1 MTLLLKLLVI
11 PLYPLGLGL
20 CLMGAGI
27 AADSR
32 KLHWGKKLA
41 IAGLVFL
48 YVLSTPF
55 VSRLF
60 LRPLEAPYEKQSVL
74 PDDCSAI
81 VVLGGSGIPMYSKTD
96 EPEVN
101 QAADRLLHAARLYK
115 RGCASRVVT
124 SGGFSVGGFHQK
136 VTEGEQNAIV
146 LKEIGVDPDAILVES
161 KSLTTADHGP
171 YIAAMFDSLK
181 LRRKVILV
189 TSAAHMY
196 RSIQVFKKN
205 NFTVFPSATDFQ
217 SRKEIFN
224 NVKDLFPSVYAL
236 FDVTSAI
243 HEYYGI
249 IGYKLLGKM

>member
-20 CLMGAGI
+20 CLIAGGI
-27 AADSR
+27 LADSR
-32 KLHWGKKLA
+32 KFRWGKKVAWTGVL
-41 IAGLVFL
+41 FL
-48 YVLSTPF
+48 YSISTPF

-60 LRPLEAPYEKQSVL
+60 LRPLEAPYESKTVL

-81 VVLGGSGIPMYSKTD
+81 VVLGGSGKPMYATTD
-96 EPEVN
+96 EPELN
-101 QAADRLLHAARLYK
+101 QAGDRLLHAARLYK
-115 RGCASRVVT
+115 RGLAPKVVT

-136 VTEGEQNAIV
+136 VTEGEQNAMV
-146 LKEIGVDPDAILVES
+146 LEEMGVDECALLVEP

-171 YIAAMFDSLK
+171 CIAAMFDSLK
-181 LRRKVILV
+181 MGKKVILV

-205 NFTVFPSATDFQ
+205 GFSVIPSATDFQ
-217 SRKEIFN
+217 SRKEMVN
-224 NVKDLFPSVYAL
+224 GVKDIFPSVNAL
-236 FDVTSAI
+236 FDMTAAV

-249 IGYKLLGKM
+249 VGYKLLGKI